1 MTDWKEMV
9 DLSKVFCSLSK
20 SPPFDHELLGRHWDI
35 QLQLLMEELN
45 KSLLV
50 QDEGYMIDCGAVV
63 DVDHLID
70 GLEEGS
76 LF

>member
-1 MTDWKEMV
+1 MTY
-9 DLSKVFCSLSK
+9 LSKVFCSLSE
-20 SPPFDHELLGRHWDI
+20 SPPFDHELLGRRRDI
-35 QLQLLMEELN
+35 QIQLLTEELD